1 MLSQPCPRDFSSR
14 VRQRGRTLVALILAF
29 LALGQQTHA
38 QSTIVHIVGPW
49 ALEMPPGIVL
59 DLDRD
64 GAPDYAFGAGLL
76 ATLPSPEF
84 SSILMRVVE
93 AD

>member
-1 MLSQPCPRDFSSR
+1 
-14 VRQRGRTLVALILAF
+14 
-29 LALGQQTHA
+29 
-38 QSTIVHIVGPW
+38 
-49 ALEMPPGIVL
+49 MPPGIVL

-84 SSILMRVVE
+84 PSILMRVVE